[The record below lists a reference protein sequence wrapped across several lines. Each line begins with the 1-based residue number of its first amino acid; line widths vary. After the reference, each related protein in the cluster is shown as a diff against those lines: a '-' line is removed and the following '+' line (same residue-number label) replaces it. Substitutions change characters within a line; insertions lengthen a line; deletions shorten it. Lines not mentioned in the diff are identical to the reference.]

1 MNEFNIK
8 AIWNT
13 YHTSF
18 NKIQIT
24 LTQVPVSP
32 AETAAAMQPNISH
45 MTNQMAQMHIQHG
58 GGGGGGSQYIIS
70 GGYPATATHQGSWQQ
85 MSQQS
90 HPQTQIQVR
99 QPYKN

>member
-1 MNEFNIK
+1 
-8 AIWNT
+8 
-13 YHTSF
+13 
-18 NKIQIT
+18 
-24 LTQVPVSP
+24 
-32 AETAAAMQPNISH
+32 MQPNISH

-70 GGYPATATHQGSWQQ
+70 GGYPATAAHQASWQQ

-99 QPYKN
+99 QPLKIKLN